1 MQKSMMFDLTYE
13 KQMENAKREWYNDGV
28 EEGRAEGYSS
38 GIAEGRASGIAEG
51 TVRYLVASVVKKV
64 QKNKT
69 LDQIADELE
78 ESVEDIHP
86 IYDIVKKHA
95 PEYDADTITTE
106 VLEARENEKV

>member
-1 MQKSMMFDLTYE
+1 
-13 KQMENAKREWYNDGV
+13 MENAKREWYNDGV

>member
-1 MQKSMMFDLTYE
+1 MRILQRQK
-13 KQMENAKREWYNDGV
+13 
-28 EEGRAEGYSS
+28 RARR
-38 GIAEGRASGIAEG
+38 I
-51 TVRYLVASVVKKV
+51 
-64 QKNKT
+64 NKS
-69 LDQIADELE
+69 LEQIADELE